1 MTVIVLLEFQVKPEA
16 IESMKGMMK
25 EVLPDTRSY
34 PGCQGIDVGNDPD
47 NPASFVFC
55 ERWASRE
62 AYEQYLAWRTS
73 TGMMDEFGSKL
84 AGAAT
89 VRHFKRADV

>member
-1 MTVIVLLEFQVKPEA
+1 MAVIVLLEFRVKPEA
-16 IESMKGMMK
+16 IEAMKAMMK

-34 PGCQGIDVGNDPD
+34 AGCQGVDVGSDAD

-62 AYEQYLAWRTS
+62 HYEKYLSWRTE
-73 TGMMDEFGSKL
+73 TGMMDEFGAKL
-84 AGAAT
+84 AGAPSI
-89 VRHFKRADV
+89 RYFNRADV

>member
-1 MTVIVLLEFQVKPEA
+1 MTVIVLLEFRVKLEA
-16 IESMKGMMK
+16 IEGMKAMMK

-34 PGCQGIDVGNDPD
+34 PGCQGVDVGSDPD
-47 NPASFVFC
+47 NPGSFVFC

-62 AYEQYLAWRTS
+62 HYEKYLACRTA

-84 AGAAT
+84 AGAPS
-89 VRHFKRADV
+89 VRHFNRADV